1 MTSNAVFEK
10 TAENVIKHRDI
21 KLVTTE
27 KRKNYL
33 VSEPNYHT
41 AKFYAENL
49 LAIEMKEKKKNRVIY
64 EETCPFRT
72 VNTRIK

>member
-1 MTSNAVFEK
+1 MASNAVFEK

-33 VSEPNYHT
+33 VSEPNYNT
-41 AKFYAENL
+41 AKFYTENL
-49 LAIEMKEKKKNRVIY
+49 LAIEMKKKRKA
-64 EETCPFRT
+64 E
-72 VNTRIK
+72 

>member
-1 MTSNAVFEK
+1 MASNAVFEK

-41 AKFYAENL
+41 AKFYTENL
-49 LAIEMKEKKKNRVIY
+49 LAIEMKKKNIVIY

>member
-1 MTSNAVFEK
+1 MASNAVFEK

-33 VSEPNYHT
+33 VSESNYHT
-41 AKFYAENL
+41 AKFYTENL
-49 LAIEMKEKKKNRVIY
+49 LAIEMKKKRKA
-64 EETCPFRT
+64 E
-72 VNTRIK
+72 

>member
-41 AKFYAENL
+41 AKFYTENL
-49 LAIEMKEKKKNRVIY
+49 LAIEMKKKNIVIY
-64 EETCPFRT
+64 EETCTFRT